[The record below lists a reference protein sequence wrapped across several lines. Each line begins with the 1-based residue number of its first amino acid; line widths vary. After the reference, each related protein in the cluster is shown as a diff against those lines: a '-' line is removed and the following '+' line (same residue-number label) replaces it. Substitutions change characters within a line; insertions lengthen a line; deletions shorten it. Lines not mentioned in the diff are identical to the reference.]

1 MRPASVSDYRMLAR
15 RRLPR
20 FLFDYIDGGSYAEVT
35 LGRNV
40 ADMEAIAL
48 RQRVLRDVSKLKLE
62 TELFGQTMAMPVVL
76 SPIGMAGMYARRGEV
91 QAARAAEKFGL
102 PFTLSTVS
110 ICPLEEVA
118 AAVTQP
124 PWFQLYMLKDRGYMA
139 ALLERAKAIGS
150 PVLVFTVDLPLPGA
164 RYRDVRSGLSGASSA
179 WEKMVRAVGTA
190 SHLDWLRDVGI
201 GGKPHTFGNVA
212 GAMPDAQ
219 GLADFQGWVGRNF
232 DPSITWKDLEW
243 VRERWDG
250 PIVIKGVLD
259 PEDARACVEVGAQ
272 GLVVSNHGGRQLDGV
287 LSGARALP
295 PVVDAV
301 GDKVTVL
308 MDGGVRSGLDVLKA
322 LALGAKGVLIGRA
335 WAYALAA
342 GGQAQVEAM
351 LGTLRGEL
359 KVAMSLTGCTD
370 VAQADRSLL
379 ADNSNAEV
387 NAPG

>member
-1 MRPASVSDYRMLAR
+1 MRPASVSDYRELAR

-35 LGRNV
+35 LARNV

-48 RQRVLRDVSKLKLE
+48 RQRVLRDVSALKLD
-62 TELFGQTMAMPVVL
+62 TELFGQAMAMPVVL

-91 QAARAAEKFGL
+91 QAARAAEAFGL

-118 AAVTQP
+118 GAVKSP
-124 PWFQLYMLKDRGYMA
+124 PWFQLYMLRDRGYMA
-139 ALLERAKAIGS
+139 ALLERAKAAAC

-164 RYRDVRSGLSGASSA
+164 RYRDVRSGLSGSSSTF
-179 WEKMVRAVGTA
+179 EKLRRAVGTA
-190 SHLDWLRDVGI
+190 MHLDWVRDVGI

-232 DPSITWKDLEW
+232 DPTITWADLEW
-243 VRERWDG
+243 VRDRWDG

-259 PEDARACVEVGAQ
+259 AEDARACVDVGAQ

-295 PVVDAV
+295 PIVDAV
-301 GDKVTVL
+301 GDRLAVL

-322 LALGAKGVLIGRA
+322 LSLGAKGVLIGRA
-335 WAYALAA
+335 WAFALAA
-342 GGQAQVEAM
+342 GGQARVEAM
-351 LGTLRGEL
+351 LATLRGEL

-370 VAQADRSLL
+370 VSHADRSLL
-379 ADNSNAEV
+379 ADAG
-387 NAPG
+387 PGVTLRS